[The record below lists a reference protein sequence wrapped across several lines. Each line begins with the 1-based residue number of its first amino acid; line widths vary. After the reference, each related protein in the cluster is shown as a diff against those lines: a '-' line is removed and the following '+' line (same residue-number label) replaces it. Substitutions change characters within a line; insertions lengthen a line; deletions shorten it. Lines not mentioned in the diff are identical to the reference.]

1 MAINHRYNATL
12 RNLEYRLRAFRDYL
26 PSMLCEIIMDNEK
39 YIVDTIR
46 NTQLYRRGINGRGI
60 KIMDYAPYAP
70 RTIQA
75 KRRKGQPT
83 TRVTLRDTGAFHGS
97 MFLVVDDEGFYVTSD
112 SKLTPILTKKYGD
125 TIFRLT
131 NENFTRIVRQKLRRE
146 LVRRIRQTVAG

>member
-26 PSMLCEIIMDNEK
+26 PSMLGEIIMDNEK
-39 YIVDTIR
+39 AIVDTIR

-60 KIMDYAPYAP
+60 KIMSYAPYKP
-70 RTIQA
+70 RTIKA
-75 KRRKGQPT
+75 KIRKGQPY
-83 TRVTLRDTGAFHGS
+83 TRVTLRDSGEFHKS
-97 MFLVVDDEGFYVTSD
+97 MFLVVDDDGFYITSD

-131 NENFTRIVRQKLRRE
+131 DENFTKIIRQKIRRE
-146 LVRRIRQTVAG
+146 LVKRIQKTVTG

>member
-26 PSMLCEIIMDNEK
+26 PSMLGEIIMDNEK
-39 YIVDTIR
+39 AIVDTIR

-60 KIMDYAPYAP
+60 KIMSYAPYKP
-70 RTIQA
+70 RTIKA
-75 KRRKGQPT
+75 KIRKGQPY
-83 TRVTLRDTGAFHGS
+83 TRVTLRDSGEFHKS
-97 MFLVVDDEGFYVTSD
+97 MFLVVDDDGFYITSD

-131 NENFTRIVRQKLRRE
+131 DENFTKIIRQKIRRE
-146 LVRRIRQTVAG
+146 LVKRIQKTVAG